1 MSDFHGIIFAYG
13 AVPELGELVRRRTA
27 SSLPF
32 CGRYRLI
39 DFALSSL
46 MNAGIHD
53 VGVIM
58 RRDYQSLLDHLAS
71 GKDWDMGRRI
81 GGLRMLPPFGLPE
94 YHRGD
99 YTGTIEALNAVS
111 TYIHDINAKYII
123 MMHGNTAANI
133 DLRAAIRQHLASGAE
148 ITAICTDA
156 TPDYRHHRYIVDADG
171 FARSMIFNQTA
182 AGEGAASLEAY
193 IISKPLLI
201 SMMDAC
207 AAANHYHFHR
217 DAIADYLASG
227 GKVNVFFHRGYGK
240 RIMSTEAYFNTNMD
254 MLSAAN
260 RAELF
265 PAERPVRTKTHEDVS
280 TYYAEGSM
288 AKMPCCRRLHNR
300 GRDRQLHHLLRCAHK
315 KGRAAF
321 RLRHHARN
329 GDRRGR
335 YNEKRHCRQI
345 VCGFVVPDDNGQ
357 REAAGSAPEGH
368 KDLIRS
374 YL

>member
-13 AVPELGELVRRRTA
+13 AVPELGELVKKRTA

-111 TYIHDINAKYII
+111 TYINDINAKYIV

-133 DLRAAIRQHLASGAE
+133 DLRAAIRQHLRTGAE
-148 ITAICTDA
+148 ITAICTED
-156 TPDYRHHRYIVDADG
+156 TPDYNHHRYIVGEDG
-171 FARSMIFNQTA
+171 FAHSMIFNQTT

-193 IISKPLLI
+193 IISKELLLR
-201 SMMDAC
+201 MMETCKAE
-207 AAANHYHFHR
+207 NHYHFHR
-217 DAIADYLASG
+217 DAIAAYLANG
-227 GKVNVFFHRGYGK
+227 GRVGVYYHRGYGK
-240 RIMSTEAYFNTNMD
+240 RIMSTQSYFAANMD
-254 MLSAAN
+254 MLKGEK

-265 PAERPVRTKTHEDVS
+265 PPERPVRTKTHEDVS
-280 TYYAEGSM
+280 TYYAEGSKAANCLVSDGCIIEGEIENCIISSDVRISRG
-288 AKMPCCRRLHNR
+288 AKLSGCVIMR
-300 GRDRQLHHLLRCAHK
+300 GVQIAEGVMMKNVIADKVSEMSAFQTIMGSEKLPVVLP
-315 KGRAAF
+315 KGT
-321 RLRHHARN
+321 
-329 GDRRGR
+329 
-335 YNEKRHCRQI
+335 KI
-345 VCGFVVPDDNGQ
+345 
-357 REAAGSAPEGH
+357 
-368 KDLIRS
+368 
-374 YL
+374 

>member
-1 MSDFHGIIFAYG
+1 
-13 AVPELGELVRRRTA
+13 
-27 SSLPF
+27 
-32 CGRYRLI
+32 
-39 DFALSSL
+39 
-46 MNAGIHD
+46 
-53 VGVIM
+53 M

-193 IISKPLLI
+193 IISQQLLI
-201 SMMDAC
+201 SMMDA
-207 AAANHYHFHR
+207 
-217 DAIADYLASG
+217 
-227 GKVNVFFHRGYGK
+227 
-240 RIMSTEAYFNTNMD
+240 
-254 MLSAAN
+254 
-260 RAELF
+260 
-265 PAERPVRTKTHEDVS
+265 
-280 TYYAEGSM
+280 
-288 AKMPCCRRLHNR
+288 
-300 GRDRQLHHLLRCAHK
+300 
-315 KGRAAF
+315 
-321 RLRHHARN
+321 
-329 GDRRGR
+329 
-335 YNEKRHCRQI
+335 
-345 VCGFVVPDDNGQ
+345 
-357 REAAGSAPEGH
+357 
-368 KDLIRS
+368 
-374 YL
+374 

>member
-1 MSDFHGIIFAYG
+1 
-13 AVPELGELVRRRTA
+13 
-27 SSLPF
+27 
-32 CGRYRLI
+32 
-39 DFALSSL
+39 
-46 MNAGIHD
+46 
-53 VGVIM
+53 M

-193 IISKPLLI
+193 IISKQLLI

-240 RIMSTEAYFNTNMD
+240 RIMSTEAYFNANMD

-265 PAERPVRTKTHEDVS
+265 PSERPVRTKTHEDVS
-280 TYYAEGSM
+280 TYYAEGST
-288 AKMPCCRRLHNR
+288 AKNCLVADGCIIEGEIDNCIISSDVRIRKGAQLSGCVIMR
-300 GRDRQLHHLLRCAHK
+300 GTEIGEGVIMKNAIADKSSTVSSFQTIMGSEKLPVVLP
-315 KGRAAF
+315 KGT
-321 RLRHHARN
+321 
-329 GDRRGR
+329 
-335 YNEKRHCRQI
+335 KI
-345 VCGFVVPDDNGQ
+345 
-357 REAAGSAPEGH
+357 
-368 KDLIRS
+368 
-374 YL
+374 

>member
-1 MSDFHGIIFAYG
+1 
-13 AVPELGELVRRRTA
+13 
-27 SSLPF
+27 
-32 CGRYRLI
+32 
-39 DFALSSL
+39 

-94 YHRGD
+94 YHQGD

-240 RIMSTEAYFNTNMD
+240 RIMSTEAYFNANMD
-254 MLSAAN
+254 TVSY
-260 RAELF
+260 
-265 PAERPVRTKTHEDVS
+265 THLTLPTNSLV
-280 TYYAEGSM
+280 
-288 AKMPCCRRLHNR
+288 
-300 GRDRQLHHLLRCAHK
+300 
-315 KGRAAF
+315 
-321 RLRHHARN
+321 
-329 GDRRGR
+329 
-335 YNEKRHCRQI
+335 
-345 VCGFVVPDDNGQ
+345 
-357 REAAGSAPEGH
+357 
-368 KDLIRS
+368 
-374 YL
+374 

>member
-111 TYIHDINAKYII
+111 TYVKDINAKYIV

-133 DLRAAIRQHLASGAE
+133 DLREAIRQHLASGAE
-148 ITAICTDA
+148 ISAICTGT
-156 TPDYRHHRYIVDADG
+156 TPDYKHHRYIVDDDG
-171 FARSMIFNQTA
+171 FARGMIFNQTA
-182 AGEGAASLEAY
+182 AGEGTASLEAY
-193 IISKPLLI
+193 IISKQLLLD
-201 SMMDAC
+201 MMDAC
-207 AAANHYHFHR
+207 AASNRYHFHR
-217 DAIADYLASG
+217 DAIGDYLAAG
-227 GKVNVFFHRGYGK
+227 GKVNICFHRGYGK
-240 RIMSTEAYFNTNMD
+240 RIMGTEAYFRANMD
-254 MLSAAN
+254 MLSAEY

-265 PAERPVRTKTHEDVS
+265 PPERPVRTKTHEDVS
-280 TYYAEGSM
+280 SYYAEGSS
-288 AKMPCCRRLHNR
+288 AKNSLVADGCIIEGEIENCILSSDVRISR
-300 GRDRQLHHLLRCAHK
+300 GAKLSGCVLMRGTEIGEGVIMKNVIADKLSSVSPFQTIMGSEKLPVVLP
-315 KGRAAF
+315 KGT
-321 RLRHHARN
+321 
-329 GDRRGR
+329 
-335 YNEKRHCRQI
+335 KI
-345 VCGFVVPDDNGQ
+345 
-357 REAAGSAPEGH
+357 
-368 KDLIRS
+368 
-374 YL
+374 

>member
-99 YTGTIEALNAVS
+99 YNGTIEALNAVS
-111 TYIHDINAKYII
+111 TYIHDISARYIV

-133 DLRAAIRQHLASGAE
+133 DLRGAIRSHIASGAE
-148 ITAICTDA
+148 ISAICTEE
-156 TPDYRHHRYIVDADG
+156 TPDYKHHRYIVDPDG
-171 FARSMIFNQTA
+171 FARGMIFNQTA

-193 IISKPLLI
+193 IISKQLLLD
-201 SMMDAC
+201 MMSSC
-207 AAANHYHFHR
+207 AASNRYHFHR

-227 GKVNVFFHRGYGK
+227 GKVNVCFHRGYGK
-240 RIMSTEAYFNTNMD
+240 RIMSTEAYYRASMD
-254 MLSAAN
+254 MLRAEK

-265 PAERPVRTKTHEDVS
+265 PPERPVRTKTHEDVS
-280 TYYAEGSM
+280 TYYAEGSG
-288 AKMPCCRRLHNR
+288 AKNSLVADGCIIEGELEDCIVSSDVRIHR
-300 GRDRQLHHLLRCAHK
+300 GAKLSGCVLMRGTEIGEGVIMKNVVADKLSSVSPFQTIMGSEKLPVVLP
-315 KGRAAF
+315 KGT
-321 RLRHHARN
+321 
-329 GDRRGR
+329 
-335 YNEKRHCRQI
+335 KI
-345 VCGFVVPDDNGQ
+345 
-357 REAAGSAPEGH
+357 
-368 KDLIRS
+368 
-374 YL
+374 